1 MGDPTDHFRG
11 GGRDDDDAAEL
22 AAMGIITVG
31 DLLTTAARAV
41 GACFP
46 TFLVIVVVILLPAI
60 ALNVAAQ
67 EWVLHGLARFAEDP
81 YSMDPA
87 QAVDFAMLS
96 SGAVIGAIVAQ
107 TMFGFVAQASLMYAT
122 VEFMAGRRA
131 GIGESLAGGF
141 GSILTV
147 LALAVLNTLA
157 ITLGLFA
164 CIVPGIVIACVLIAS
179 VPSAVVERLGPI
191 EAMQRSADLTSGHR
205 ATIFLALLA
214 LGLVWFSFS
223 CSLNMGIG
231 VIQTDDSVLQ
241 PLPIRVI
248 SYASDWGIR
257 IVFTIFNSALAAVF
271 YARARGVRDGVDADA
286 IAREF
291 E

>member
-1 MGDPTDHFRG
+1 MGDPGDHFRG

-31 DLLTTAARAV
+31 DILTTAARAV
-41 GACFP
+41 STCFP
-46 TFLVIVVVILLPAI
+46 TFLVVVVAILLPAI
-60 ALNVAAQ
+60 ALDVAAQ
-67 EWVLHGLARFAEDP
+67 EWVFHGLARFTEDP
-81 YSMDPA
+81 ESMDPA
-87 QAVDFAMLS
+87 QVVDFAMLS
-96 SGAVIGAIVAQ
+96 GGVMIGSLVAQ
-107 TMFGFVAQASLMYAT
+107 TMFGFIAQASLMYAT

-131 GIGESLAGGF
+131 SIGESLAGGF

-147 LALAVLNTLA
+147 LALAVLNTVA

-179 VPSAVVERLGPI
+179 VPAAAVERLGPI

-214 LGLVWFSFS
+214 VGLVWFTFG
-223 CSLNMGIG
+223 CSVNMGLG
-231 VIQTDDSVLQ
+231 AIQTDSLVQ
-241 PLPIRVI
+241 PLPVRLITYATHWAI
-248 SYASDWGIR
+248 SIAA
-257 IVFTIFNSALAAVF
+257 TIFNSALAAVF